1 MTSVVERS
9 TVQPEADR
17 SASAADDSEQAEPL
31 TDEEYGTLL
40 WVKIGELRYDASNAR
55 SFMQG
60 GAYHTF
66 ISTASNNTLQG
77 IFVTHKVVISGHR
90 NRAMIYALPS
100 TNVVVS
106 KKNRERVTIVRITRA
121 EMATR
126 LGLVPS
132 PPAA

>member
-60 GAYHTF
+60 GAYHTVHQHGVEQHP
-66 ISTASNNTLQG
+66 AGHLRHPQGGNQWPPQPRHDLRPAQHQRGRLQEEPG
-77 IFVTHKVVISGHR
+77 ARHD
-90 NRAMIYALPS
+90 RADNA
-100 TNVVVS
+100 
-106 KKNRERVTIVRITRA
+106 R
-121 EMATR
+121 
-126 LGLVPS
+126 
-132 PPAA
+132 